1 MPVQDATPAI
11 FTVDGSG
18 GGQAAILNQDGS
30 LNSVDQPADKGST
43 IVLFITGAGQ
53 TNPPG
58 DDGKVT
64 TADGPLPAPILPVYV
79 IIDNQFAQVVFA
91 GAAPSMVQGVT
102 QINAVVPDNVSSGQ
116 YIQITVYVGDYSTP
130 GNVNL
135 VIR

>member
-1 MPVQDATPAI
+1 
-11 FTVDGSG
+11 
-18 GGQAAILNQDGS
+18 
-30 LNSVDQPADKGST
+30 VDQPADKGST

-53 TNPPG
+53 TTPGG

-64 TADGPLPAPILPVYV
+64 SADGTLPTPILPVYV
-79 IIDNQFAQVVFA
+79 IIDNQFAQVVYA

-102 QINAVVPDNVSSGQ
+102 QINAVVPANVSSGQ
-116 YIQITVYVGDYSTP
+116 YIQISVYVGDYSSP